1 MQQQGQ
7 LVACS
12 EARPEEADSVTDHVH
27 TDNVSQNPYKP
38 EVADF
43 GERLTSLTLDN
54 SLRVIYNPRIIPAE
68 SFNMDRVNGKTILV
82 FHLALITAATMSRRE
97 GAGLLCRC
105 IETRRLGLAPF
116 RTS

>member
-54 SLRVIYNPRIIPAE
+54 SLRVIYNPRIIPATWK
-68 SFNMDRVNGKTILV
+68 SIWFFTWLSSSRQCPGGKEQGCSVAVLKLV
-82 FHLALITAATMSRRE
+82 A
-97 GAGLLCRC
+97 
-105 IETRRLGLAPF
+105 
-116 RTS
+116 